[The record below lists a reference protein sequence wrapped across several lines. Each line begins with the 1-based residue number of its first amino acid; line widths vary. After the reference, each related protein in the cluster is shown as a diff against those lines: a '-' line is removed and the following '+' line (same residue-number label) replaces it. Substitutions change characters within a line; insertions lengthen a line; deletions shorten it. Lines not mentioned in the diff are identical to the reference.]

1 MLARFDRI
9 NKAPFFTSARNS
21 SYFIWKTLVTIYQGD
36 LTQTGLAPK
45 AKASLISCHLGLH
58 VKLKKDQEHH
68 VQDKWP
74 YNNGNFEPYTED
86 HQ

>member
-45 AKASLISCHLGLH
+45 AKASVISCHLGLH
-58 VKLKKDQEHH
+58 VEVKKKISGAPCAWQ
-68 VQDKWP
+68 VAIQSW
-74 YNNGNFEPYTED
+74 
-86 HQ
+86 